1 MSIHFP
7 ALIICSYIVW
17 KLSWQGYELMLVD
30 KQVPHLYGEVDKM
43 KVGTDKPA
51 VSVAAT
57 IMYSY
62 LQVRMIFEM

>member
-1 MSIHFP
+1 
-7 ALIICSYIVW
+7 
-17 KLSWQGYELMLVD
+17 MLVD
-30 KQVPHLYGEVDKM
+30 KQLPHLYGEVDKM

-62 LQVRMIFEM
+62 PQVRMIFEM